1 METIAVI
8 NQKGG
13 TAKTS
18 TAAALAAGLEKKGFR
33 VLMVDLDPQSNLS
46 YIVGADTKRR
56 TIADLLQQA
65 ADPEAEQ
72 TITTQG
78 TIQITPQG
86 HILAGNPGLAAADTI
101 LAETAGKEYLLKG
114 ILAPVQRDFD
124 YCIVDTPP
132 TLGTLTINALTAA
145 QRAIAPAQA
154 DIFSLLAFGQLST
167 TIDTVK
173 KYTNPALKLSG
184 IVLTRYSGR
193 AVLSREIAEKLSQAA
208 EQYGTRLYDSKI
220 RECIALK
227 EAETLHQSIFDYAP
241 RSNAAK
247 DYNALLNEILG
258 QE

>member
-18 TAAALAAGLEKKGFR
+18 TAAALAAGLTARGFR
-33 VLMVDLDPQSNLS
+33 VLMVDLDPQGNLS
-46 YIVGADTKRR
+46 YIAGANLRGKAITH
-56 TIADLLQQA
+56 LLQQA

-72 TITTQG
+72 TLTTQDA
-78 TIQITPQG
+78 IQHTRQG
-86 HILAGNPGLAAADTI
+86 DILAGNPALAGADTV
-101 LAETAGKEYLLKG
+101 LADTAGKEYLLKG
-114 ILAPVQRDFD
+114 ILTQVQRDYD

-132 TLGTLTINALTAA
+132 TLGILTVNALTAA

-154 DIFSLLAFGQLST
+154 DILSLLAIGQLQN

-173 KYTNPALKLSG
+173 RYANPALELSG
-184 IVLTRYSGR
+184 IVLTRYNGR
-193 AVLSREIAEKLSQAA
+193 AILSREIAEKLAQAA
-208 EQYGTRLYDSKI
+208 EQYGTRLYNTKI
-220 RECIALK
+220 RECISLK
-227 EAETLHQSIFDYAP
+227 EAETLQQSIFDYAP

-247 DYNALLNEILG
+247 DYQALLNEILG